1 MEFRQ
6 TTLCPV
12 CLGGGT
18 KCCDCGHMHQL
29 PIQLSQPVKTDL
41 GYHLDYVPVIVS
53 GILLNS
59 TSHSLQTYV
68 IVLAVS
74 LTVNGA

>member
-1 MEFRQ
+1 MAEKK
-6 TTLCPV
+6 L
-12 CLGGGT
+12 
-18 KCCDCGHMHQL
+18 
-29 PIQLSQPVKTDL
+29 PVKTDL